1 MIKKIKMNPMA
12 KKKQPRRP
20 KMKRKVMMINLKQKV
35 KMKKL
40 EWIVIGKI
48 CFISKIMFDQLIFER
63 LKLIVIILVF
73 LSNFEVKSLKSKE
86 HTNVKKLM
94 IFKINY
100 KRWRFLRKGSLLLF
114 GLVIKYFCF
123 ESNLNQA

>member
-86 HTNVKKLM
+86 LTNVKKLM

>member
-40 EWIVIGKI
+40 AWIVIGKI
-48 CFISKIMFDQLIFER
+48 CFISKIMFDQRIFER
-63 LKLIVIILVF
+63 LKLIVII
-73 LSNFEVKSLKSKE
+73 SNNVEVKSLKSKE

-100 KRWRFLRKGSLLLF
+100 
-114 GLVIKYFCF
+114 
-123 ESNLNQA
+123 

>member
-86 HTNVKKLM
+86 HTNVEKLM

-100 KRWRFLRKGSLLLF
+100 
-114 GLVIKYFCF
+114 
-123 ESNLNQA
+123 